1 MAEPTLPIQRAE
13 IPDDNYSKPALR
25 SLTRKG
31 SVRLADEH
39 LRFGGLGVTPHKAVL
54 KQVADELES
63 NTKNYLIS
71 VRVLSLS
78 GILSMLLPATVP
90 TVQKCFEKLIC
101 GK

>member
-63 NTKNYLIS
+63 RKRKQFL
-71 VRVLSLS
+71 
-78 GILSMLLPATVP
+78 M
-90 TVQKCFEKLIC
+90 Q
-101 GK
+101 